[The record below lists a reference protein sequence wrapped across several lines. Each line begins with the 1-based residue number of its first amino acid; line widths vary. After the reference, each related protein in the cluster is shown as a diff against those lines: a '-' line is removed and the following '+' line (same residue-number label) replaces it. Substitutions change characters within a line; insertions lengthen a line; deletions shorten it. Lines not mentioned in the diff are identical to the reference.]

1 MKYSREYEKQAD
13 LVGAQIMARAGYD
26 PRDLAHMFE
35 TIQKQGGSGGP
46 EWLSSHPNPGNRTQ
60 YITQEAAQL
69 RIGPRPSDAGLPAGA
84 VAASRRCRRR
94 ARWRSS
100 SAAAARAAAAADRAA
115 ARSDASARPCRA
127 PSRQYRTVQGGQ
139 LFTVSVPSNW
149 QAVSSNNSIKYVPQN
164 AYGDYQRRDH
174 ADARRRARRGARVV
188 ARSAIRRRRR

>member
-13 LVGAQIMARAGYD
+13 LLGAQIMARAGYD

-60 YITQEAAQL
+60 YIAQEAAQL
-69 RIGPRPSDAGLPAGA
+69 RIG
-84 VAASRRCRRR
+84 AAPERSGFQQAKRGSRRCLPR

-100 SAAAARAAAAADRAA
+100 SAAAARVAAAAGPTGGSVGRIGE
-115 ARSDASARPCRA
+115 PVPA

-149 QAVSSNNSIKYVPQN
+149 QAVTSNNADQVR
-164 AYGDYQRRDH
+164 AAERLRRISR
-174 ADARRRARRGARVV
+174 ARRR
-188 ARSAIRRRRR
+188 